1 MTAFVGPEAESNGA
15 TSNHPLAPRMA
26 IIAFLSYNITLG
38 AMHGTYSV
46 FVGPV
51 EAKFGVTRE
60 LSTLGATLLM
70 VTLALAS
77 PIWGV
82 LASRISMRRL
92 FLIGAAM
99 NFATY
104 ALLAMSNSIYLN
116 LAVYALLA
124 GPSIAL
130 TGTVL
135 PPALITRWYNVNRG
149 RAMGLATMP
158 IIMAV
163 MAPLAAIV
171 LKNYGMSAAYWV
183 LAGIIALLMIPL
195 CFVVDHPPQDA
206 TQGQSQA
213 GAARGDAG
221 MTVPQLLASGR
232 FWALSV
238 AAAAIT
244 CGAMVL
250 GFHTVPM
257 VIGWG
262 VDSTRA
268 ASLMS
273 VASLAGMIGAVAY
286 GWLADRLGGA
296 ATMALMCFISAILW
310 CLMLLQ
316 PPFPILLP
324 LVGLIGFN
332 GAAVVPT
339 FSLALAQRFGSASF
353 SRAFGLGMLIA
364 LPFNAGGGIFLTAKI
379 YTATG
384 SYAGAL
390 VALAAFF
397 VVGTVF
403 ALSSRM
409 PKVKP
414 LAAAA

>member
-1 MTAFVGPEAESNGA
+1 MTAFVGPEAESSGA
-15 TSNHPLAPRMA
+15 TNHPLALRMG

-46 FVGPV
+46 FVGPT
-51 EAKFGVTRE
+51 EARFGVTRE
-60 LSTLGATLLM
+60 LSEAGATLLM

-82 LASRISMRRL
+82 LASKFSMRLL

-104 ALLAMSNSIYLN
+104 ALLAVSNSIYLN

-124 GPSIAL
+124 GPAIAL

-149 RAMGLATMP
+149 RAMGFATMP
-158 IIMAV
+158 IIMAA
-163 MAPLAAIV
+163 MAPIVAIM
-171 LKNYGMSAAYWV
+171 LKNYGISGAYWV
-183 LAGIIALLMIPL
+183 LAGIIALLMVPL
-195 CFVVDHPPQDA
+195 FFVIDYPPQEA
-206 TQGQSQA
+206 TGGNAQA
-213 GAARGDAG
+213 ANAARADPGL
-221 MTVPQLLASGR
+221 TVPQLLRSGR
-232 FWALSV
+232 FWVLSIS
-238 AAAAIT
+238 AAAIT

-257 VIGWG
+257 VMGWG
-262 VDSTRA
+262 VDPTKA
-268 ASLMS
+268 ASLLAASS
-273 VASLAGMIGAVAY
+273 VAGMAGAVAY

-296 ATMALMCFISAILW
+296 ATMALMCFISVILW

-324 LVGLIGFN
+324 LVALIGFN
-332 GAAVVPT
+332 GAAIVPT
-339 FSLALAQRFGSASF
+339 FSLALAQSFGSASF
-353 SRAFGLGMLIA
+353 ARAFGLGMLIA

-379 YTATG
+379 YTSTG
-384 SYAGAL
+384 SYAGAIVL
-390 VALAAFF
+390 LAAFF
-397 VVGTVF
+397 VVGTVC
-403 ALSSRM
+403 ALSSRV
-409 PKVKP
+409 PKTKP
-414 LAAAA
+414 VHAIA